1 MDEQEFRLRA
11 DKSLDRLFRA
21 LTDAGDD
28 YGFEADL
35 NGGALT
41 VEFEEPPAKFVV
53 SPNAPVKQIWVSALS
68 KSFKLGWDEA
78 ESAFVLEETG
88 QTLLDLMGDVVGR
101 HIGENVEL
109 C

>member
-1 MDEQEFRLRA
+1 MDDQEFRLRA
-11 DKSLDRLFRA
+11 DKSMERLFRA
-21 LTDAGDD
+21 LSDAGDD

-35 NGGALT
+35 NSGALT
-41 VEFEEPPAKFVV
+41 VEFDEPPAKFVV

-78 ESAFVLEETG
+78 ESAFVLEDTG
-88 QTLLDLMGDVVGR
+88 QTLLDLMGDVVGK

-109 C
+109 

>member
-11 DKSLDRLFRA
+11 DKSIERLFRA
-21 LTDAGDD
+21 LSEAGDD

-35 NGGALT
+35 NSGALT
-41 VEFEEPPAKFVV
+41 VEFDEPPAKFVV

-78 ESAFVLEETG
+78 ESAFVLEDTG
-88 QTLLDLMGDVVGR
+88 QTLLDLMGDVVGKQL
-101 HIGENVEL
+101 GQNVEL
-109 C
+109 

>member
-11 DKSLDRLFRA
+11 DKSIDRLFRA
-21 LTDAGDD
+21 LSEAGDD

-41 VEFEEPPAKFVV
+41 VEFDEPPAKFVV

-88 QTLLDLMGDVVGR
+88 QTLLDLMSDLVGR
-101 HIGENVEL
+101 HLGENVEL
-109 C
+109 